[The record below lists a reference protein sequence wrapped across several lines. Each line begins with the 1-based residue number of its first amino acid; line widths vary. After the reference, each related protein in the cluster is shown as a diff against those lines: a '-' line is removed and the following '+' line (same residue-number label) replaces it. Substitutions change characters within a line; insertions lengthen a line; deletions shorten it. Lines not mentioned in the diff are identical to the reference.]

1 MKSIKDKKPTFEL
14 WEVLV
19 ITLVSSVIMGLSTG
33 YVAYRSNKNYVNT
46 GNEYINELVKSY
58 NNITANYYDNID
70 EKSLVDAAINGML
83 NYLGDPYT
91 TYLDKTNTN
100 SLTDALAGT
109 YEGIGIEVS
118 KNDNNEIEVK
128 TVFDDTP
135 SSEAG
140 LLVGDVILKINE
152 EDVTTKTT
160 TDAVAI
166 IKSSKSSNIKL
177 QIKRNEEIKDI
188 DVVRKELY
196 LPVVSSE
203 LLNQNNKNIGYIA
216 VDKFSETVFEQFS
229 KELNK
234 LEKNSL
240 DGLIIDLRNNTGGF
254 LVGATK
260 MAELFLEKGKVIYS
274 LQSKL
279 DNEVTKDETDEKRDY
294 KVYILVNKSS
304 ASASEILAAALKYSY
319 GAKLV
324 GTTTYGKGK
333 VQKTSKLSDGTM
345 YKYTSAKWLTP
356 NGDCIDGIGLSPDL
370 NVELSEEYANN
381 MTKEND
387 NQLQMA
393 LYEIVK

>member
-33 YVAYRSNKNYVNT
+33 YVAYRSNKNYINT

-203 LLNQNNKNIGYIA
+203 LLNQNDKNIGYIA
-216 VDKFSETVFEQFS
+216 VEKFSETVFEQFS

-234 LEKNSL
+234 LENNSL

>member
-33 YVAYRSNKNYVNT
+33 YVAYRSNTKYVNT

-118 KNDNNEIEVK
+118 KNENNEIEVK

-203 LLNQNNKNIGYIA
+203 LLSQNDKNIGYIA
-216 VDKFSETVFEQFS
+216 VEKFSETVFEQFS

>member
-33 YVAYRSNKNYVNT
+33 YVAYRSNTKYVNT

-152 EDVTTKTT
+152 EDVTAKTT

-203 LLNQNNKNIGYIA
+203 LLNQNDKNIGYIA

>member
-33 YVAYRSNKNYVNT
+33 YVAYRSNTKYVNT

-118 KNDNNEIEVK
+118 KNENNEIEVK

-203 LLNQNNKNIGYIA
+203 LLSQNDKNIGYIA

>member
-33 YVAYRSNKNYVNT
+33 YVAYRSNTKYVNT

-203 LLNQNNKNIGYIA
+203 LLNQNDKNIGYIA

-333 VQKTSKLSDGTM
+333 VQKTSKLNDGTM

-393 LYEIVK
+393 LYEILK

>member
-33 YVAYRSNKNYVNT
+33 YVAYRSNTKYVNT

-58 NNITANYYDNID
+58 NNIAANYYDNID

-188 DVVRKELY
+188 DVVRKELF

-203 LLNQNNKNIGYIA
+203 LLNQNDKNIGYIA
-216 VDKFSETVFEQFS
+216 VEKFSETVFEQFS

>member
-19 ITLVSSVIMGLSTG
+19 ITLVSSIIMGLSTG
-33 YVAYRSNKNYVNT
+33 YVAYRSNKNYINT

-118 KNDNNEIEVK
+118 KNGNNEIEVK

-152 EDVTTKTT
+152 EDVTAKTT

-203 LLNQNNKNIGYIA
+203 LLNQNDKNIGYIA
-216 VDKFSETVFEQFS
+216 VEKFSETVFEQFS

-356 NGDCIDGIGLSPDL
+356 SGDCIDGIGLSPDL

>member
-33 YVAYRSNKNYVNT
+33 YVAYRSNKNYINT

-160 TDAVAI
+160 TDAVTI

-203 LLNQNNKNIGYIA
+203 LLNQNDKNIGYIA
-216 VDKFSETVFEQFS
+216 VEKFSETVFEQFS

>member
-33 YVAYRSNKNYVNT
+33 YVAYRSNKNYINT

-118 KNDNNEIEVK
+118 KNENNEIEVK

-203 LLNQNNKNIGYIA
+203 LLNQNDKNIGYIA
-216 VDKFSETVFEQFS
+216 VEKFSETVFEQFS

>member
-33 YVAYRSNKNYVNT
+33 YVAYRSNTKYVNT

-70 EKSLVDAAINGML
+70 EKSLVDAAIKGML
-83 NYLGDPYT
+83 NYLEDPYT

-140 LLVGDVILKINE
+140 LLVGDVIIKINE

>member
-33 YVAYRSNKNYVNT
+33 YVAYRSNTKYVNT

-203 LLNQNNKNIGYIA
+203 LLNQNDKNIGYIA
-216 VDKFSETVFEQFS
+216 VEKFSETVFEQFS

>member
-33 YVAYRSNKNYVNT
+33 YVAYRSNTKYVNT

-152 EDVTTKTT
+152 EDVTAKTT

-203 LLNQNNKNIGYIA
+203 LLNQNDKNIGYIA
-216 VDKFSETVFEQFS
+216 VEKFSETVFEQFS

-294 KVYILVNKSS
+294 KVYIIVNKSS

>member
-33 YVAYRSNKNYVNT
+33 YVAYRSNTKYVNT

-203 LLNQNNKNIGYIA
+203 LLNQNDKNIGYIA
-216 VDKFSETVFEQFS
+216 VDKFSETVYEQFS

-294 KVYILVNKSS
+294 KVFILVNKSS

>member
-33 YVAYRSNKNYVNT
+33 YVAYRSNTKYVNT

-140 LLVGDVILKINE
+140 LLVGDVIIKINE

-356 NGDCIDGIGLSPDL
+356 NGNCIDGIGLSPDL

>member
-33 YVAYRSNKNYVNT
+33 YVAYRSNKNYINT

-118 KNDNNEIEVK
+118 KNNNNEIEVK

-203 LLNQNNKNIGYIA
+203 LLNQNDKNIGYIA
-216 VDKFSETVFEQFS
+216 VEKFSETVFEQFS

-294 KVYILVNKSS
+294 KVFILVNKSS

>member
-33 YVAYRSNKNYVNT
+33 YVAYRSNTKYVNT

-166 IKSSKSSNIKL
+166 IKSSKSSNINL

-203 LLNQNNKNIGYIA
+203 LLNQNDKNIGYIA

-279 DNEVTKDETDEKRDY
+279 DNEITKDETDEKRDY

>member
-33 YVAYRSNKNYVNT
+33 YVAYRSNKNNVNT

-58 NNITANYYDNID
+58 NNITSNYYDNID

-100 SLTDALAGT
+100 SLNSALAGT
-109 YEGIGIEVS
+109 YEGIGVEVS
-118 KNDNNEIEVK
+118 KNENNEIEVK

-152 EDVTTKTT
+152 EDVSEKTT
-160 TDAVAI
+160 SDAVAL
-166 IKSSKSSNIKL
+166 IKASKSSSIKL
-177 QIKRNEEIKDI
+177 QIKRDEETKDI
-188 DVVRKELY
+188 EVERKELY
-196 LPVVSSE
+196 IPVVSGE
-203 LLNQNNKNIGYIA
+203 LISQNDKNIGYIK

-234 LEKNSL
+234 LEKSTL
-240 DGLIIDLRNNTGGF
+240 AGLIIDLRNNTGGY
-254 LVGATK
+254 LVGATNI
-260 MAELFLEKGKVIYS
+260 AEMFLEKGKVIYS

-279 DNEVTKDETDEKRDY
+279 ENEETKDSTDEKRDY

-356 NGDCIDGIGLSPDL
+356 NGDCIDGVGLSPDL
-370 NVELSEEYANN
+370 NVELSEEYNNN

>member
-33 YVAYRSNKNYVNT
+33 YVAYRSNKNYINT

-118 KNDNNEIEVK
+118 KNNNNEIEVK

-203 LLNQNNKNIGYIA
+203 LLNQNDKNIGYIA
-216 VDKFSETVFEQFS
+216 VEKFSETVFEQFS

>member
-33 YVAYRSNKNYVNT
+33 YVAYRSNTKYVNT

>member
-33 YVAYRSNKNYVNT
+33 YVAYRSNTKYVNT

-203 LLNQNNKNIGYIA
+203 LLNQNDKNIGYIA

-294 KVYILVNKSS
+294 KMFILVNKSS

>member
-33 YVAYRSNKNYVNT
+33 YVAYRSNKNYINT

-118 KNDNNEIEVK
+118 KNENNEIEVK

-203 LLNQNNKNIGYIA
+203 LLNQNDKNIGYIA
-216 VDKFSETVFEQFS
+216 VEKFSETVFEQFS

-279 DNEVTKDETDEKRDY
+279 DNVVTKDETDEKRDY

>member
-118 KNDNNEIEVK
+118 KNGNNEIEVK

-203 LLNQNNKNIGYIA
+203 LLNQNDKNIGYIA
-216 VDKFSETVFEQFS
+216 VEKFSETVFEQFS

>member
-19 ITLVSSVIMGLSTG
+19 ITLVSSIIMGLSTG
-33 YVAYRSNKNYVNT
+33 YVAYRSNKNYINT

-118 KNDNNEIEVK
+118 KNGNNEIEVK

-203 LLNQNNKNIGYIA
+203 LLNQNDKNIGYIA
-216 VDKFSETVFEQFS
+216 VEKFSETVFEQFS

-356 NGDCIDGIGLSPDL
+356 SGDCIDGIGLSPDL

>member
-19 ITLVSSVIMGLSTG
+19 LTLVSSVIMGLSTG
-33 YVAYRSNKNYVNT
+33 YVAYRSNKNYINT

-118 KNDNNEIEVK
+118 KNENNEIEVK

-203 LLNQNNKNIGYIA
+203 LLNQNDKNIGYIA
-216 VDKFSETVFEQFS
+216 VEKFSETVFEQFS

>member
-1 MKSIKDKKPTFEL
+1 
-14 WEVLV
+14 
-19 ITLVSSVIMGLSTG
+19 MGLSTG
-33 YVAYRSNKNYVNT
+33 YVAYRSNTKYVNT

-203 LLNQNNKNIGYIA
+203 LLNQNDKNIGYIA

-387 NQLQMA
+387 QLQMA

>member
-33 YVAYRSNKNYVNT
+33 YVAYRSNTKYVNT

-83 NYLGDPYT
+83 NYLRDPYT

-188 DVVRKELY
+188 DVVRKELF

-203 LLNQNNKNIGYIA
+203 LLNQNDKNIGYIA

>member
-33 YVAYRSNKNYVNT
+33 YVAYRSNTKYVNT

-188 DVVRKELY
+188 DVVRKELF

-203 LLNQNNKNIGYIA
+203 LLNQNDKNIGYIA
-216 VDKFSETVFEQFS
+216 VEKFSETVFEQFS

-356 NGDCIDGIGLSPDL
+356 YGDCIDGIGLSPDL

>member
-33 YVAYRSNKNYVNT
+33 YVAYRSNTKYVNT

-70 EKSLVDAAINGML
+70 EKSLVDAAIKGML
-83 NYLGDPYT
+83 NYLEDPYT

-203 LLNQNNKNIGYIA
+203 LLNQNDKNIGYIA
-216 VDKFSETVFEQFS
+216 VEKFSETVFDQFS

-294 KVYILVNKSS
+294 KVFILVNKSS

>member
-33 YVAYRSNKNYVNT
+33 YVAYRSNTKYVNT

-100 SLTDALAGT
+100 LLTDALAGT

-203 LLNQNNKNIGYIA
+203 LLNQNDKNIGYIV

>member
-33 YVAYRSNKNYVNT
+33 YVAYRSNTKYVNT

-203 LLNQNNKNIGYIA
+203 LLNQNDKNIGYIA
-216 VDKFSETVFEQFS
+216 VEKFSETVFEQFS

-234 LEKNSL
+234 LETNSL

-294 KVYILVNKSS
+294 KVFILVNKSS

>member
-33 YVAYRSNKNYVNT
+33 YVAYRSNKNYINT

-118 KNDNNEIEVK
+118 KNENNEIEVK

-203 LLNQNNKNIGYIA
+203 LLNQNDKNIGYIA
-216 VDKFSETVFEQFS
+216 VEKFSETVFEQFS

-333 VQKTSKLSDGTM
+333 VQKTSKLNDGTM

>member
-19 ITLVSSVIMGLSTG
+19 ITLVSSIIMGLSTG
-33 YVAYRSNKNYVNT
+33 YVAYRSNKNYINT

-118 KNDNNEIEVK
+118 KNGNNEIEVK

-203 LLNQNNKNIGYIA
+203 LLNQNDKNIGYIA
-216 VDKFSETVFEQFS
+216 VEKFSETVFEQFS

>member
-33 YVAYRSNKNYVNT
+33 YVAYRSNTKYVNT

-177 QIKRNEEIKDI
+177 QIKRNEAIKDI

-203 LLNQNNKNIGYIA
+203 LLNQNDKNIGYIA

>member
-19 ITLVSSVIMGLSTG
+19 ITLVSSIIMGLSTG
-33 YVAYRSNKNYVNT
+33 YVAYRSNKNYINT

-216 VDKFSETVFEQFS
+216 VEKFSETVFEQFS

-260 MAELFLEKGKVIYS
+260 IAELFLEKGKVIYS

>member
-19 ITLVSSVIMGLSTG
+19 ITLVSSIIMGLSTG
-33 YVAYRSNKNYVNT
+33 YVAYRSNKNYVST

-91 TYLDKTNTN
+91 TYLDKNNTN
-100 SLTDALAGT
+100 SLNDALAGT

-118 KNDNNEIEVK
+118 KNDNNEIEIK
-128 TVFDDTP
+128 NVFDDTP
-135 SSEAG
+135 SSDAG

-188 DVVRKELY
+188 DVIRKELY
-196 LPVVSSE
+196 LPVISSE
-203 LLNQNNKNIGYIA
+203 VLNQNNKNIGYIA
-216 VDKFSETVFEQFS
+216 VEKFSDTVFEQFS

-240 DGLIIDLRNNTGGF
+240 NGLIIDLRNNTGGF

-260 MAELFLEKGKVIYS
+260 IAEMFLEKGKVIYS

-279 DNEVTKDETDEKRDY
+279 DNEITTDETDEKRDY

-370 NVELSEEYANN
+370 NVELSEEYSND

>member
-19 ITLVSSVIMGLSTG
+19 ITLVSSIIMGLSTG
-33 YVAYRSNKNYVNT
+33 YVAYRSNKNYINT

-203 LLNQNNKNIGYIA
+203 LLNQNDKNIGYIA
-216 VDKFSETVFEQFS
+216 VEKFSETVFEQFS

-234 LEKNSL
+234 LENNSL

>member
-118 KNDNNEIEVK
+118 KNGNNEIEVK

-203 LLNQNNKNIGYIA
+203 LLNQNDKNIGYIA
-216 VDKFSETVFEQFS
+216 VEKFSETVFEQFS

-356 NGDCIDGIGLSPDL
+356 SGDCIDGIGLSPDL

>member
-1 MKSIKDKKPTFEL
+1 MKSMKDKKPTFEL

-33 YVAYRSNKNYVNT
+33 YVAYRSNTKYVNT

-188 DVVRKELY
+188 DVVRKELF

-203 LLNQNNKNIGYIA
+203 LLNQNDKNIGYIA

-333 VQKTSKLSDGTM
+333 VQKTSKLNDGTM